1 MKSVL
6 VYGCEDGNHP
16 TLELI
21 SREIAAGFE
30 QIGCNVFYCP
40 FTDCDKVQEGY
51 YKMQDGEIDFSIGL
65 NNFPSIML
73 NDKGESCYKNLGVP
87 YVSILLDA
95 PYNPAVGNM
104 LFDCKNHFVCVL
116 DKSHVSLIDD
126 IYSSKKFMG
135 KMFLP
140 LGGIS
145 GGNEDELFS
154 RERSYN
160 VVFASSIYGNGDP
173 GRKWHEAL
181 ELKPY
186 CNLLYDIADYL
197 INNPVSVDEG
207 VRYILNQ
214 RGLYDD
220 IYRKKML
227 PFYFLLF
234 LYIKAI
240 RRVKSLEFL
249 VKNDIVVDVFGAGWE
264 NVPLVHSKYGKN
276 IRLHGQVPYEAVLDI
291 TSKAK
296 IVYQDQAE
304 FNNGAHDRVFSSMLS
319 GAVVVSEYSTYL
331 EKEFKNGSDIFLY
344 DWKNG
349 LSQVQIIDKLLN
361 DESVRLSAAV
371 SAYGKVNNK
380 HRWKNRAQS
389 IMEAMSFHED

>member
-1 MKSVL
+1 MRNIL
-6 VYGCEDGNHP
+6 VYGCEGNHP

-21 SREIAAGFE
+21 SKEIAAGFE

-40 FTDCDKVQEGY
+40 FTDSDKIQEGY
-51 YKMQDGEIDFSIGL
+51 YKMQDGNIDFSIGL
-65 NNFPSIML
+65 NNFPSTML
-73 NDKGESCYKNLGVP
+73 NDKGESCYKNLDVP

-95 PYNPAVGNM
+95 PYNPTIGNM

-140 LGGIS
+140 LGGIA
-145 GGNEDELFS
+145 GGNEDEIFS
-154 RERSYN
+154 RERLYD
-160 VVFASSIYGNGDP
+160 VVYASSIYENGDP
-173 GRKWHEAL
+173 GRKWHEVL

-186 CNLLYDIADYL
+186 CNFLDDIADYL

-207 VRYILNQ
+207 VKYVLKE

-220 IYRKKML
+220 IFRKKIL
-227 PFYFLLF
+227 PFYFALF
-234 LYIKAI
+234 FYIKAI

-276 IRLHGQVPYEAVLDI
+276 IKLHGQVPYKTVLDV

-304 FNNGAHDRVFSSMLS
+304 FNNGAHDRVYSSMLS

-331 EKEFKNGSDIFLY
+331 QKEFIDGQDIFLY

-349 LSQVQIIDKLLN
+349 LSQIQVINELLN
-361 DESVRLSAAV
+361 NESQRLSVAIG
-371 SAYGKVNNK
+371 AYGKVTNK
-380 HRWKNRAQS
+380 HRWVNRAQS
-389 IMEAMSFHED
+389 IIEAMSLL

>member
-1 MKSVL
+1 MKHVL
-6 VYGCEDGNHP
+6 VYGYGVGNHP
-16 TLELI
+16 TLEMI
-21 SREIAAGFE
+21 SKSIYEGFLELGCDVEYCCLDNLE
-30 QIGCNVFYCP
+30 QKEKARKDLLSGN
-40 FTDCDKVQEGY
+40 
-51 YKMQDGEIDFSIGL
+51 IDFSVGL
-65 NNFPSIML
+65 NNFGADII
-73 NDKGESCYKNLGVP
+73 NKYGECIYKNLDVP
-87 YVSILLDA
+87 YVSVLLDA
-95 PYNPAVGNM
+95 PYNLAIGNM
-104 LFDCKNHFVCVL
+104 LFDCKKHFVCVL
-116 DKSHVSLIDD
+116 DKSHLSLIDD

-140 LGGIS
+140 LGGIAV
-145 GGNEDELFS
+145 GNEDEVFS
-154 RERSYN
+154 KERSYN

-186 CNLLYDIADYL
+186 CNLLDDIADYL